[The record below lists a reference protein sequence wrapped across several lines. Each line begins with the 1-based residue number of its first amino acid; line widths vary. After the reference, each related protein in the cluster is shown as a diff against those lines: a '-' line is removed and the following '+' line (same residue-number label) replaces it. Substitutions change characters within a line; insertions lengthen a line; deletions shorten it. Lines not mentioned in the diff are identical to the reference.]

1 MLSPGMTVRKRLIW
15 LLVGFCLLFLALC
28 GRLFQLQVV
37 RAAELTQR
45 GVNQWTRS
53 GIVSAK
59 RGDITDRNG
68 KLLVQSTTAYI
79 VCANPRQVTNPEGM
93 ARVLNEVLGLD
104 EETVVKKVSDKT
116 KSSVCLLYT
125 SRCV

>member
-15 LLVGFCLLFLALC
+15 LMVGFCLLFLALC

-79 VCANPRQVTNPEGM
+79 VCANPRQVENPEGM
-93 ARVLNEVLGLD
+93 ARVLG
-104 EETVVKKVSDKT
+104 
-116 KSSVCLLYT
+116 
-125 SRCV
+125 